1 MRRRSLRKRDNVA
14 EMIIKE
20 VLSDMQ
26 NDGKITGFI
35 HSKRN
40 DDYDAMGIDF
50 IIFLNNN
57 LALPVQVKTYSRNI
71 KRCLEK
77 HFRLHPLVKFVIF
90 VKIGFYNRRPET
102 AAHYLE
108 KEINGF
114 IKQCL
119 SRQ

>member
-1 MRRRSLRKRDNVA
+1 MNRRGLRKRDNVA
-14 EMIIKE
+14 EMIMKE
-20 VLSDMQ
+20 VLSEMHK
-26 NDGKITGFI
+26 DGKIAGFI
-35 HSKRN
+35 HSKRS
-40 DDYDAMGIDF
+40 DDYDVMGIDF
-50 IIFLNNN
+50 MLFLNND
-57 LALPVQVKTYSRNI
+57 LALPIQVKTYSRNI

-77 HFRLHPLVKFVIF
+77 HCRLHPLIKFVIF

-108 KEINGF
+108 KEIEGF